1 MLHGQNEFEKN
12 LDHLRKPVRVST
24 ETSVVVDSLILF
36 NRLSGIAERELSL
49 SDCLAYEIAQ
59 MPLSLFDH
67 KQRMRK
73 PNKGALAKHVKGDI
87 AVTGSLTT
95 TKLVIDGGWLLYQFS
110 FVSDESFEASH
121 KSSYGL

>member
-1 MLHGQNEFEKN
+1 MTEGVSRKKISSKSELKN
-12 LDHLRKPVRVST
+12 LAHLRIPLRVST

-49 SDCLAYEIAQ
+49 LDCLAYERAQ

-73 PNKGALAKHVKGDI
+73 PNKGALVEHVKGDI

-95 TKLVIDGGWLLYQFS
+95 TKLVIDGGWLLCQCS
-110 FVSDESFEASH
+110 FV
-121 KSSYGL
+121 